1 MFLTITRSAIAMCR
15 NSRHT
20 NITKRTKLYFSSTN
34 QNAGDMRFDKK
45 KMLIFQE
52 TIFEPHS
59 KVGER
64 NRAYLCIRKRSPSL
78 PSNRTRAS
86 PSRAMLRQADVG
98 LKQTNEA

>member
-64 NRAYLCIRKRSPSL
+64 NRAYLCIRKRSPAL
-78 PSNRTRAS
+78 PPNRAQTS

-98 LKQTNEA
+98 LKQTNEV